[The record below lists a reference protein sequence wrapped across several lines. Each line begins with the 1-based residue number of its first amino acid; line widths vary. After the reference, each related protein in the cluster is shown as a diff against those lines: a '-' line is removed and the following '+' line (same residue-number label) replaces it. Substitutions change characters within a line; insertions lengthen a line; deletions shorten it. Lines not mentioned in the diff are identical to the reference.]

1 MRFES
6 NGEKKEKIFKTKDYM
21 FMAYI
26 GMFLM
31 FVILLVV
38 LSLLS
43 SAALMLTA
51 DMTTTPG
58 TGILGISILVMLYIA
73 PLFVLVRWYHQFIKG
88 RAKTPLGRQ
97 FGWLLAGVLIYTI
110 STLVIGYFVYA
121 SEGPNIISIPEGRSI
136 FFIPVYIIGMV
147 ILLPMFEEYLMRGVL
162 IERFFTFP
170 SELTTYYQ
178 SLLYRFGIQEHH
190 IRISMLYVVQIVA
203 FTLLHA
209 DGTNASVLLNAIL
222 GALLTTVY
230 LKTRAIWVP
239 VILHAGVNVIGLM
252 MIIGN

>member
-1 MRFES
+1 MGSES
-6 NGEKKEKIFKTKDYM
+6 NKVEKEKIFKVKDYM
-21 FMAYI
+21 YMAYI
-26 GMFLM
+26 AVFLM

-51 DMTTTPG
+51 DTMTTPG
-58 TGILGISILVMLYIA
+58 TGILGISILVMVYVA
-73 PLFVLVRWYHQFIKG
+73 PMFVLVRWYHQFIKG
-88 RAKTPLGRQ
+88 RAKTPFSRQ
-97 FGWLLAGVLIYTI
+97 FGWMLAGVVIYTV
-110 STLVIGYFVYA
+110 STLAIGYFVYA
-121 SEGPNIISIPEGRSI
+121 GEGPDIISIPEGRSM

-162 IERFFTFP
+162 IERFFTYP
-170 SELTTYYQ
+170 SELTNYYQ
-178 SLLYRFGIQEHH
+178 SVLYRFGIQEHH
-190 IRISMLYVVQIVA
+190 IRITILYVIQIVA

-209 DGTNASVLLNAIL
+209 DGSNASVLLNAIL
-222 GALLTTVY
+222 GVLLTTVY

-239 VILHAGVNVIGLM
+239 IMIHASVNIIGLM